1 MCFFAALELL
11 VNRAKITASLASLIL
26 PTVAA
31 LSGCSTTYAP
41 SAVETEIAE
50 TNAAGMGGSLYG
62 GRQAI
67 TGAHIYMYAADTTAY
82 GHASDSLLL
91 SYTSGSYP
99 STEDSNGNYY
109 VTTNGDGAF
118 YLSAGEY
125 SCAPGQQVYMYSV
138 GGNAGGGTN
147 SAAGLMAVLGQ
158 CLSGGAFAGISEVNL
173 NEVSTVAAAYA
184 LSGYAV
190 DATHIANAATN
201 AAHVSAGTTTL
212 ANTAMANA
220 FASAALLY
228 NVSTSGF
235 GVGRTT
241 TPNGNGTVPQS
252 EIHTLANILANCI
265 NSTGP
270 TSPACS
276 NLFSDAESAGSTG
289 TEPTD
294 TASAAINIA
303 HYPTNN
309 VTKIFNLSSSTVV
322 PYSPNLGSTAPNDFS
337 ISINYTVTGIN
348 YPGAIAIDG
357 SGNIWI
363 PNIAGN
369 SLSKISPLGVPA
381 TGQPFTGSLN
391 NPYSVAAD
399 ASGNAWV
406 TSRYT
411 ESVVE
416 FNSSGT
422 VVNTYKGNGSLSP
435 MGVALDAS
443 GNMWVANNGGTTVS
457 ELSLSTGKEAT
468 GSPFSLSSA
477 SQPASVTIDTSGYI
491 WVANA
496 GADDIEQLS
505 SSGANAGK
513 SPYTGG
519 GDGGW
524 LLSAVDSSGSVWV
537 PNTSGNTITKMTKD
551 GASGNYKTTSISGG
565 MNQPYQVA
573 LDGAGNAWV
582 TNEGSGTFV
591 EFSNAG
597 TQLSPTSGYS
607 SNINGPFSI
616 AVDGAGNVW
625 IANGGSEKIVEYV
638 GLAIPVV
645 TPLVTALTNKTLASE
660 P

>member
-1 MCFFAALELL
+1 M
-11 VNRAKITASLASLIL
+11 NRIKIIASLVLLTL
-26 PTVAA
+26 PAA
-31 LSGCSTTYAP
+31 AVLSGCSMNYVP
-41 SAVETEIAE
+41 SPEETAISEPNTAAVP
-50 TNAAGMGGSLYG
+50 GSLYG
-62 GRQAI
+62 GRQPI
-67 TGAHIYMYAADTTAY
+67 SGAHIYMYAADTTAY
-82 GHASDSLLL
+82 GHASDSLIL

-99 STEDSNGNYY
+99 STQDSNGNYY
-109 VTTNGDGAF
+109 VTTNSTGAF
-118 YLSAGEY
+118 YLSAGQY
-125 SCAPGQQVYMYSV
+125 SCTPGQQVYMYSI
-138 GGNAGGGTN
+138 GGNPGGGTN
-147 SAAGLMAVLGQ
+147 SAAGLIAVLGQ
-158 CLSGGAFAGISEVNL
+158 CLSGGAFSGISEINI
-173 NEVSTVAAAYA
+173 NEVSTIAAAYA

-220 FASAALLY
+220 FAGAALLY
-228 NVSTSGF
+228 NVSSSGF
-235 GVGRTT
+235 GMARAT
-241 TPNGNGTVPQS
+241 TPNGNGTVPQA
-252 EIHTLANILANCI
+252 EIHTLANVLANCI
-265 NSTGP
+265 NSTGS
-270 TSPACS
+270 TSPSCS
-276 NLFSDAESAGSTG
+276 GLFSDAESAGSTG

-303 HYPTNN
+303 HYPANN
-309 VTKIFNLSSSTVV
+309 VTRIFNLSSATVT
-322 PYSPNLGSTAPNDFS
+322 PYTPNLGSTAPTDFT
-337 ISINYTVTGIN
+337 ISIPYTVTGIN
-348 YPGAIAIDG
+348 YPGAMSIDG
-357 SGNIWI
+357 NGNIWI

-381 TGQPFTGSLN
+381 TGQPFTGSSSLN
-391 NPYSVAAD
+391 NPYGSAAD
-399 ASGNAWV
+399 ASGNVWV

-435 MGVALDAS
+435 MGIALDAL

-491 WVANA
+491 WVANT
-496 GADDIEQLS
+496 GADDIEQLN

-524 LLSAVDSSGSVWV
+524 LLSAVDSSGSVWI
-537 PNTSGNTITKMTKD
+537 PNTSGDTITKMTKD

-573 LDGAGNAWV
+573 LDGAGNAWI
-582 TNEGSGTFV
+582 TNEGSGNIA
-591 EFSNAG
+591 EFSNSG
-597 TQLSPTSGYS
+597 TQLSPTNGYT

-625 IANGGSEKIVEYV
+625 VANGGSEKIVEFV

-645 TPLVTALTNKTLASE
+645 TPLVTALTNKTLASL